1 MIYQIQKPQ
10 FPISH
15 LQIQLPG
22 SKSETN
28 RLLIIQHFL
37 KQSLDFK
44 NASESDDSFIL
55 EKALKFDSTTI
66 HVGKAGTAMRFLTAL
81 LAITPGEWII
91 EGDERMHERPIE
103 GLVDCLRE
111 LGAEIEYTENEGYPP
126 LKIKGKPLDGGV
138 VQLENP
144 LSSQF
149 VSALMLVAPYMK
161 NGLTIELF
169 GDIVSQPYITM
180 TSGLLWDF
188 GVEVQFSG
196 KKIIIPPCHY
206 EFKPHNVESDWSAA
220 GYWYAL
226 NSFLSFPELELST
239 LRLVSFQGD
248 KKIVEL
254 YKNFGI
260 ETRFGKDKV
269 VLCNF
274 HQVSNYFKHDFKD
287 EPDQVQTFVCLA
299 AAHRIKAR
307 FSGLQTLFIKE
318 TNRVDALQ
326 KELKKFNV
334 EMNET
339 TPGFYELQYGDVPDK
354 TIPIRIST
362 YEDHRMAMAFSVW
375 AAAGYCIEIENPEV
389 VSKSYPHYWDDL
401 RRAGFSVEEVNE

>member
-1 MIYQIQKPQ
+1 
-10 FPISH
+10 
-15 LQIQLPG
+15 
-22 SKSETN
+22 
-28 RLLIIQHFL
+28 
-37 KQSLDFK
+37 
-44 NASESDDSFIL
+44 
-55 EKALKFDSTTI
+55 
-66 HVGKAGTAMRFLTAL
+66 
-81 LAITPGEWII
+81 
-91 EGDERMHERPIE
+91 
-103 GLVDCLRE
+103 
-111 LGAEIEYTENEGYPP
+111 
-126 LKIKGKPLDGGV
+126 
-138 VQLENP
+138 
-144 LSSQF
+144 
-149 VSALMLVAPYMK
+149 
-161 NGLTIELF
+161 
-169 GDIVSQPYITM
+169 
-180 TSGLLWDF
+180 
-188 GVEVQFSG
+188 
-196 KKIIIPPCHY
+196 
-206 EFKPHNVESDWSAA
+206 
-220 GYWYAL
+220 
-226 NSFLSFPELELST
+226 
-239 LRLVSFQGD
+239 VSFQGD

-354 TIPIRIST
+354 SIPIRIST

-401 RRAGFSVEEVNE
+401 KRAGFSVKEMN

>member
-1 MIYQIQKPQ
+1 MIYQIRKPQ
-10 FPISH
+10 IPISH

-55 EKALKFDSTTI
+55 EKALKFDSSII

-144 LSSQF
+144 LSSQY

-196 KKIIIPPCHY
+196 KKIIIPPCQY

-226 NSFLSFPELELST
+226 NSFLNFPELELST

-354 TIPIRIST
+354 SIPIRIST

-401 RRAGFSVEEVNE
+401 KRAGFSVKELN

>member
-196 KKIIIPPCHY
+196 KKIIIPHCG
-206 EFKPHNVESDWSAA
+206 V
-220 GYWYAL
+220 
-226 NSFLSFPELELST
+226 
-239 LRLVSFQGD
+239 
-248 KKIVEL
+248 
-254 YKNFGI
+254 
-260 ETRFGKDKV
+260 
-269 VLCNF
+269 
-274 HQVSNYFKHDFKD
+274 
-287 EPDQVQTFVCLA
+287 
-299 AAHRIKAR
+299 
-307 FSGLQTLFIKE
+307 
-318 TNRVDALQ
+318 
-326 KELKKFNV
+326 
-334 EMNET
+334 
-339 TPGFYELQYGDVPDK
+339 
-354 TIPIRIST
+354 
-362 YEDHRMAMAFSVW
+362 
-375 AAAGYCIEIENPEV
+375 
-389 VSKSYPHYWDDL
+389 
-401 RRAGFSVEEVNE
+401 